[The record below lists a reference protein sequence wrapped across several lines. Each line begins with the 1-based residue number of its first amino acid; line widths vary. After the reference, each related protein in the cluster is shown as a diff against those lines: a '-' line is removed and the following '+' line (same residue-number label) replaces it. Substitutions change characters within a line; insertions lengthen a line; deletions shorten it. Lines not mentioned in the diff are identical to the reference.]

1 MNNCRFLVWNINQN
15 NTLEILEALQAWEQQ
30 YQYDVLVL
38 LECTKP
44 MAERVR
50 DALKWRWLKQKKDG
64 KNYLK
69 VFTKNANVEIQS
81 LGLEDLTE
89 AMKLKIK
96 ADYIGNVVA
105 LDKDIINCLNK
116 IRHIKLNVSERFTLD
131 CFFVHFYSLI
141 NDQTPDLLPV
151 LIHVLNVIRYDTIT
165 KTNDSKILWA
175 GDFNLGQQ
183 GNEYYFNF
191 DTNKYATIKQIPFI
205 PTRKAFFATE
215 HSGDALDKYFYNPV
229 GLVSGDYSDLFYH
242 HSNPNRYRLN
252 YSFYFD
258 IKNSTQQY
266 FNLID
271 GVLIGKGLIPYF
283 KDESY
288 RFLDCYLHHNR
299 RKYLYDDSQLRPN
312 KNLYSDHFPFIFELD
327 FSTL

>member
-15 NTLEILEALQAWEQQ
+15 NRFEILEALQAWEEQ

-38 LECTKP
+38 LECTIP
-44 MAERVR
+44 MAKSVR
-50 DALKWRWLKQKKDG
+50 DRLQWRWLGEAWEKDG
-64 KNYLK
+64 NNYLK
-69 VFTKNANVEIQS
+69 VFSKLPENEVTQLALVDWNQVLIEEYGNSFAKQLPNLINNV
-81 LGLEDLTE
+81 
-89 AMKLKIK
+89 
-96 ADYIGNVVA
+96 Y
-105 LDKDIINCLNK
+105 NK
-116 IRHIKLNVSERFTLD
+116 IRHIRLTLHNQSPVD
-131 CFFVHFYSLI
+131 CFFVHFYSFKHE
-141 NDQTPDLLPV
+141 NRTELLPLMIKILNGIWSN
-151 LIHVLNVIRYDTIT
+151 LIINN
-165 KTNDSKILWA
+165 NDSRILWA
-175 GDFNLGQQ
+175 GDFNLEMSGTESFI
-183 GNEYYFNF
+183 N
-191 DTNKYATIKQIPFI
+191 YALVNNDEKINVF

-229 GLVSGDYSDLFYH
+229 GLVSADYSDPFYH

-252 YSFYFD
+252 YSFYLD
-258 IKNSTQQY
+258 IKNNTQQY

-271 GVLIGKGLIPYF
+271 GVLVGKGLIPYF

-299 RKYLYDDSQLRPN
+299 QIYLYDDSQLRPN